1 MRRGTL
7 VLLVVLLGACTHY
20 QPAPLQPRGSAA
32 DFSARRLTEPRL
44 RERVGAWLPSAAR
57 QWPPPQWDRA
67 QLLAVALVQNTQL
80 AVARAQVEESL
91 AQELTAR
98 EIPNPDLTLQSEYA
112 RHDSHPWLYGV
123 SLNWLLRSP
132 SRRHL
137 EIEIAQLDTGATR
150 LQLMD
155 QTWAVRRALAGALS
169 SWEEARRS
177 LAVLEQLAQL
187 QQRLVEIGRQRVA
200 AGEDAPAELLVIEQA
215 TIEIERQ
222 QAQARVSAATA
233 QAAVARAIGMPPEA
247 LDDVQFTWP
256 DWGMPPP
263 LDQSQ
268 WPRTREQ
275 ALLSRADLAVSIRH
289 YALAEARFHL
299 AVVRQYPQVE
309 LSPGYYYDHG
319 IAKFPFDVG
328 FTLPLNGN
336 RGEIAAARAARE
348 VAGQHML
355 DVQAGIYGEIAA
367 AERGENLARSAA
379 DAADRQVASARRQE
393 QQAQLAQRLGESLV
407 QEHLAARIIAL
418 RAQLEVVQMQAQLQ
432 EARNALEDVVRAPL
446 SGPELALT
454 KPLAGVASESGS

>member
-1 MRRGTL
+1 VL
-7 VLLVVLLGACTHY
+7 VALLGACTHY
-20 QPAPLQPRGSAA
+20 QPAPLQPGSSAA
-32 DFSARRLTEPRL
+32 DFATRRLTEPRL
-44 RERVGAWLPSAAR
+44 RDRVGEWLPSAAE
-57 QWPPPQWDRA
+57 QWPPLEWDRA
-67 QLLAVALVQNTQL
+67 QLLAIALVQNTQL

-98 EIPNPDLTLQSEYA
+98 EVPNPDLTLQSEYA

-123 SLNWLLRSP
+123 SLDWLLRSP
-132 SRRHL
+132 GRRHL
-137 EIEIAQLDTGATR
+137 EIEIAQLDTGTAR

-155 QTWAVRRALAGALS
+155 QTWAVRRELAGALS

-177 LAVLEQLAQL
+177 LTVLEQLAQL
-187 QQRLVEIGRQRVA
+187 QQRLLEIGKQRVA
-200 AGEDAPAELLVIEQA
+200 AGEDAPSEWLASEQA
-215 TIEIERQ
+215 AIEIEQ
-222 QAQARVSAATA
+222 QQVQARVSAATA
-233 QAAVARAIGMPPEA
+233 QAAVARAIGMPPQA
-247 LDDVQFTWP
+247 LDDVQFSWP
-256 DWGMPPP
+256 DWGVPPQ

-268 WPRTREQ
+268 WQHTREQ
-275 ALLSRADLAVSIRH
+275 ALLSRADLAVSIQQ
-289 YALAEARFHL
+289 YAMAEARFHL
-299 AVVRQYPQVE
+299 AVVRQYPQVQ

-367 AERGENLARSAA
+367 AERGEKLARSAA
-379 DAADRQVASARRQE
+379 EAADRQVAAARRQE
-393 QQAQLAQRLGESLV
+393 QQAQLAERLGESLA

-418 RAQLEVVQMQAQLQ
+418 RAQLEAVRMQAQLQ
-432 EARNALEDVVRAPL
+432 AARNALEDVVRAPL

-454 KPLAGVASESGS
+454 KPLAVVASESGS